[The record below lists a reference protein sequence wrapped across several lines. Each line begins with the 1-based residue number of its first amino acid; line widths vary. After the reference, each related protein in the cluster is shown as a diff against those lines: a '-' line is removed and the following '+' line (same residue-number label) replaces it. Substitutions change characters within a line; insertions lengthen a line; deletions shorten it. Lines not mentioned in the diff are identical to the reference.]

1 MTPNISLIITN
12 RFSASYGGPQAIADF
27 AVIYLILQGVGDGSQ
42 PLMSMYYGKKETDG
56 LKAIQRMAYLFS
68 LLLAFVG
75 CTLIYA
81 VRNHIGIL
89 FGSSPEVN
97 ADVAEIILIFLTS
110 IPFYAI
116 TKITTSS
123 FYATEKNTLS
133 YILTFMEPITMF
145 TLMAITA
152 PLGGQNMVWW
162 STIIAKIISAVSA
175 MCLKQKESH
184 EIQAVLEE

>member
-56 LKAIQRMAYLFS
+56 LKAIQRMAYLFY

-81 VRNHIGIL
+81 VRNHISASCL
-89 FGSSPEVN
+89 
-97 ADVAEIILIFLTS
+97 
-110 IPFYAI
+110 
-116 TKITTSS
+116 
-123 FYATEKNTLS
+123 
-133 YILTFMEPITMF
+133 
-145 TLMAITA
+145 A
-152 PLGGQNMVWW
+152 PHRK
-162 STIIAKIISAVSA
+162 STQ
-175 MCLKQKESH
+175 M
-184 EIQAVLEE
+184 

>member
-27 AVIYLILQGVGDGSQ
+27 AVISYVTCVIYLILHGGGNGSQ

-56 LKAIQRMAYLFS
+56 LKAIRRMAYLFS

-110 IPFYAI
+110 IPFDAI

-152 PLGGQNMVWW
+152 PPGGQNMVW
-162 STIIAKIISAVSA
+162 
-175 MCLKQKESH
+175 
-184 EIQAVLEE
+184 